1 MNIFIWT
8 LYTILTILYIIGLL
22 IAPMNIFPTVL
33 CVFLGIW
40 VIWFLFGGRN
50 PNVFKF
56 MLKGVLFSNFVFF
69 SYIVIYLITAF
80 TRFGFS

>member
-22 IAPMNIFPTVL
+22 ISPINIVSSVL
-33 CVFLGIW
+33 CVFLGLW
-40 VIWFLFGGRN
+40 VIWFLFGRRN

-56 MLKGVLFSNFVFF
+56 ITNGVLFSDFVFF
-69 SYIVIYLITAF
+69 SYIVIYLIIAF
-80 TRFGFS
+80 ARFGFS

>member
-1 MNIFIWT
+1 MNIFIWG

-22 IAPMNIFPTVL
+22 IVPINTFSSVL
-33 CVFLGIW
+33 CVLLGMW

-56 MLKGVLFSNFVFF
+56 VTNGVLFSDFVFF
-69 SYIVIYLITAF
+69 SYITIYLIIALS
-80 TRFGFS
+80 RFGIS